1 MSKPA
6 DTPMK
11 KQERTKKCF
20 IIGPIGSAGS
30 ETRRNADFLLKGI
43 IEPALENTDYELV
56 RADRV
61 SSVGSITTDV
71 VNHIT
76 DSDLIIADLSEHN
89 PNAFYELG
97 IAHAERK
104 PVIHVCRNGFS
115 IPFDNS
121 HERTVFFDLL
131 DWDEIVSAR
140 KSLRAM
146 VSCATQ
152 ANFVVSNPYTVA
164 TDLKKLAAGD
174 DKDQQIAELS
184 RENEKLTLENEQLEA
199 DVKRA
204 DLTKAEQSNRDMM
217 LRKLMDPRGMR
228 KIYMENAE
236 MAAKASRFIGAK
248 GLWTMPQEAKSE
260 D

>member
-6 DTPMK
+6 NAPKEK
-11 KQERTKKCF
+11 KEEKKKCF

-43 IEPALENTDYELV
+43 IEYALENTNYELV

-71 VNHIT
+71 VNHII

-97 IAHAERK
+97 IAHSQRK
-104 PVIHVCRNGFS
+104 PVIHVCRKGFS

-121 HERTVFFDLL
+121 HERTVFFDIS
-131 DWDEIVSAR
+131 DWDEIIAAR
-140 KSLRAM
+140 NSLVAM
-146 VSCATQ
+146 VNCIAEP
-152 ANFVVSNPYTVA
+152 NFTVSNPYTVA

-174 DKDQQIAELS
+174 DKEQQIAELS
-184 RENEKLTLENEQLEA
+184 RENEKLTIENENLEA
-199 DVKRA
+199 NLRRTSVNQTRQASNEDILRQVMAISGARKFYTDAVDGKVSASDKSTSNPVWWTVKNEKNA
-204 DLTKAEQSNRDMM
+204 D
-217 LRKLMDPRGMR
+217 
-228 KIYMENAE
+228 
-236 MAAKASRFIGAK
+236 
-248 GLWTMPQEAKSE
+248 
-260 D
+260 